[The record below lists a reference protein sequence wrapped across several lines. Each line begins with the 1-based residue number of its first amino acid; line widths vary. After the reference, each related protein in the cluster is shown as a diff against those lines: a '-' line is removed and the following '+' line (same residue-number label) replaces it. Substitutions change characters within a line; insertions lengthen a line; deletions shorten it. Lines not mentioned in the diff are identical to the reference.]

1 VYADPPADEAE
12 STAAYYRRLG
22 REAIQALV
30 RIGLPACSGGIMA
43 SNPRWCQPLSVWTR
57 YFRQWMD
64 HPACLV
70 GRALVGH
77 TVGFDLKV
85 LARVRGGA
93 RLPNLA
99 VDTMPL
105 CGALHP
111 TWRDLTLE
119 RVAPELGVGLTR
131 RHTAHGDAVIAGQ
144 LLLRLLDRAEVRGVR
159 TIGDLLWLQETSAR

>member
-77 TVGFDLKV
+77 TVGFDLDV
-85 LARVRGGA
+85 LARVRGVPAFRTSPSTPCGSVGRCIPRGA
-93 RLPNLA
+93 
-99 VDTMPL
+99 T
-105 CGALHP
+105 
-111 TWRDLTLE
+111 
-119 RVAPELGVGLTR
+119 
-131 RHTAHGDAVIAGQ
+131 
-144 LLLRLLDRAEVRGVR
+144 
-159 TIGDLLWLQETSAR
+159 